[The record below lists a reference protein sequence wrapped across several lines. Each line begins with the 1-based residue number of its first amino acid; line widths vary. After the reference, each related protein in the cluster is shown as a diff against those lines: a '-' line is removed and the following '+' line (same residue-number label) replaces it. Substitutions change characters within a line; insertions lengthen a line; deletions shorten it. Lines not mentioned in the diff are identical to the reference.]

1 MTAIDDC
8 LEAAAPEQRGHF
20 DAPPTRQLA
29 VLTCMDARLDPLRD
43 LGIEL
48 GEAHVIRNAG
58 GRATDDALRSLLLS
72 WHTLGTREVLIVHH
86 TTCGVR
92 TDDEDA
98 LRSRLEET
106 TGASL
111 DDVILHTF
119 DDDEQAVRDDVA
131 TITSSPF
138 APPDLVVRGALHD
151 LAAGEIREIAAGQ

>member
-1 MTAIDDC
+1 MTAIHDA
-8 LEAAAPEQRGHF
+8 LQAAAPEERGHLE
-20 DAPPTRQLA
+20 APPTQRLA

-43 LGIEL
+43 LGIDL

-92 TDDEDA
+92 TDDEEA
-98 LRSRLEET
+98 LRTRLEET
-106 TGASL
+106 TGTSL
-111 DDVILHTF
+111 EDVSLHTF

-131 TITSSPF
+131 TVAASPF
-138 APPDLVVRGALHD
+138 APPDLLVRGALHD
-151 LAAGEIREIAAGQ
+151 LAAGEIREIATEQ